1 MDIVKAFISN
11 EETSN
16 INIIGTYDEPLFQA
30 NQIGKL
36 LGIVTIRTTISDFE
50 SDEKVV
56 HTMATGGGP
65 QDVLFLTEVGLY
77 RLLGMSRKP
86 IARKFQKWVATVVK
100 EIRLNGKYEL
110 ECQIKDVIEKSLND
124 NDIFRHKNILKSFD
138 DKPGVYIGKIKI
150 LENNKMIIKIGSSH
164 ALDKRSSDL
173 KKFFGNFNLIDFF
186 PANRY
191 RALERSIHN
200 DPNFNKYKYV
210 EEINGNTS
218 TETYCVTNEIYSE
231 LVSIINRKQKDY
243 QGMSEEHLFEI
254 EKQKKELEILEKK
267 KEVELL
273 ALQKLQM
280 QNNIPITII
289 KEIPLKYNINENLV
303 IKGNKIQKYTIEG
316 ELIITYNTLC
326 NAARKEVNVSESG
339 IRKAIN
345 NKTIYKDHRWLH
357 LDRELPDDT
366 IQNLGE
372 TKIIKIMNLGLIAM
386 LDINKEYIIHV
397 FKNQSDAATSR
408 HLKSTM
414 CIYNSIKN
422 DTLCSGH
429 YFYLW
434 NKCNEEIKQKY
445 LENNTLPETDRR
457 HNAIKVNQIHP
468 ITNEIVK
475 VFLSYTD
482 IMHDFQVS
490 LRKIKQVMNN
500 NEIYKGYK
508 WELVAN

>member
-1 MDIVKAFISN
+1 MDIVNAFISN
-11 EETSN
+11 EETCN
-16 INIIGTYDEPLFQA
+16 INIIGSYDEPLFQA
-30 NQIGKL
+30 NQIAKIL
-36 LGIVTIRTTISDFE
+36 DIKNINSTIKNFDN
-50 SDEKVV
+50 DEKIIKSID
-56 HTMATGGGP
+56 TNEG
-65 QDVLFLTEVGLY
+65 QQNVLFLTIIGLY

-86 IARKFQKWVATVVK
+86 IARKFQKWVANVIK
-100 EIRLNGKYEL
+100 EIRLNNKYEL

-124 NDIFRHKNILKSFD
+124 FDLLRHKNILKSFD
-138 DKPGVYIGKIKI
+138 DKPGVYIGKIKK
-150 LENNKMIIKIGSSH
+150 LENNKMIIKIGSSYT
-164 ALDKRSSDL
+164 LDKRSSDL
-173 KKFFGNFNLIDFF
+173 KNFFGNFNLIDFF

-200 DPNFNKYKYV
+200 DPNINKYKYV

-231 LVSIINRKQKDY
+231 LVSIINRKQKDH

-267 KEVELL
+267 KELELI

-316 ELIITYNTLC
+316 ELVITYNTLC

-339 IRKAIN
+339 IRKAII

-357 LDRELPDDT
+357 LERELPDDT
-366 IQNLGE
+366 VQNLGE
-372 TKIIKIMNLGLIAM
+372 TKIIKNVNLGLIAM
-386 LDINKEYIIHV
+386 LDINKENIIHV
-397 FKNQSDAATSR
+397 FKNQTVAATSR

-434 NKCNEEIKQKY
+434 NKCNEEMKQKY

-508 WELVAN
+508 WELVTN

>member
-1 MDIVKAFISN
+1 MDIVNAFISN
-11 EETSN
+11 EETCN
-16 INIIGTYDEPLFQA
+16 INIIGSYDEPLFQA
-30 NQIGKL
+30 NQVAKILEIKN
-36 LGIVTIRTTISDFE
+36 INSTIKNFDN
-50 SDEKVV
+50 DEKIIKIID
-56 HTMATGGGP
+56 TKYGP
-65 QDVLFLTEVGLY
+65 QNVLFLTIIGLY

-86 IARKFQKWVATVVK
+86 VAIKFQKWIAKVIK
-100 EIRLNGKYEL
+100 EIRLNSKYEL
-110 ECQIKDVIEKSLND
+110 ESQIKDAIEKSEND
-124 NDIFRHKNILKSFD
+124 NDVFRHKNILKLFS
-138 DKPGVYIGKIKI
+138 DKSGVYIQKIQK

-164 ALDKRSSDL
+164 ALNNNID
-173 KKFFGNFNLIDFF
+173 NLIDFF

-191 RALERSIHN
+191 RAFERSIHN
-200 DPNFNKYKYV
+200 DPNINKYKYV

-231 LVSIINRKQKDY
+231 LVSIINRKQKDH

-267 KEVELL
+267 KELELI

-316 ELIITYNTLC
+316 ELVITYNTLC

-339 IRKAIN
+339 IRKAII

-357 LDRELPDDT
+357 LDRDLPDDT
-366 IQNLGE
+366 VQNLGE
-372 TKIIKIMNLGLIAM
+372 TKIIKNVNLGLIAM
-386 LDINKEYIIHV
+386 LDINKENIIHV
-397 FKNQSDAATSR
+397 FKNQTVAATSR

-434 NKCNEEIKQKY
+434 DKCNEEMKQKY

-508 WELVAN
+508 WELVTN

>member
-1 MDIVKAFISN
+1 MK
-11 EETSN
+11 
-16 INIIGTYDEPLFQA
+16 LF
-30 NQIGKL
+30 
-36 LGIVTIRTTISDFE
+36 SD
-50 SDEKVV
+50 
-56 HTMATGGGP
+56 
-65 QDVLFLTEVGLY
+65 
-77 RLLGMSRKP
+77 
-86 IARKFQKWVATVVK
+86 
-100 EIRLNGKYEL
+100 
-110 ECQIKDVIEKSLND
+110 KS
-124 NDIFRHKNILKSFD
+124 
-138 DKPGVYIGKIKI
+138 GVYIQKIQK

-164 ALDKRSSDL
+164 ALNNNID
-173 KKFFGNFNLIDFF
+173 NLIDFF

-191 RALERSIHN
+191 RAFERSIHN
-200 DPNFNKYKYV
+200 DPNINKYKYV
-210 EEINGNTS
+210 EEM

-231 LVSIINRKQKDY
+231 LVSIINRKQKDH

-267 KEVELL
+267 KELELI

-316 ELIITYNTLC
+316 ELVITYNTLC

-339 IRKAIN
+339 IRKAII

-357 LDRELPDDT
+357 LERELPDDT
-366 IQNLGE
+366 VQNLGE
-372 TKIIKIMNLGLIAM
+372 TKIIKHVNLGLIAM
-386 LDINKEYIIHV
+386 LDINKENIIHV
-397 FKNQSDAATSR
+397 FKNQTVAATSR
-408 HLKSTM
+408 HLKSSM

-422 DTLCSGH
+422 NTLCSGH

-434 NKCNEEIKQKY
+434 NKCNEEMKQKY

-508 WELVAN
+508 WQLQS

>member
-30 NQIGKL
+30 NQVGKI
-36 LGIVTIRTTISDFE
+36 LGIVTIRTTILNFE

-56 HTMATGGGP
+56 HTMTTRGGP

-86 IARKFQKWVATVVK
+86 VARKFQKWIANVIK
-100 EIRLNGKYEL
+100 EIRINGKYEL
-110 ECQIKDVIEKSLND
+110 ECQIKDVIEKSEND
-124 NDIFRHKNILKSFD
+124 NDIFRHKTILNSFD
-138 DKPGVYIGKIKI
+138 NKPGVYIGKIKK
-150 LENNKMIIKIGSSH
+150 LENNKMVIKIGSSH
-164 ALDKRSSDL
+164 TLNKRSSDL
-173 KKFFGNFNLIDFF
+173 KKFFGTFNLIDFF

-191 RALERSIHN
+191 RAFETSIHN
-200 DPNFNKYKYV
+200 DPNVNKYKYI

-218 TETYCVTNEIYSE
+218 TETYCITNEIYSE

-267 KEVELL
+267 KEIELL

-289 KEIPLKYNINENLV
+289 KEVPLQYNINENLV
-303 IKGNKIQKYTIEG
+303 TKGTKIQKYSIDG
-316 ELIITYNTLC
+316 KLVCTYNSLC
-326 NAARKEVNVSESG
+326 NTARKEGNVSESG
-339 IRKAIN
+339 IRKAII
-345 NKTIYKDHRWLH
+345 NKTIYKDHRWLY
-357 LDRELPDDT
+357 LDRDLPDDT
-366 IQNLGE
+366 VQDLGE
-372 TKIIKIMNLGLIAM
+372 TKTIKNMNLGFIAM
-386 LDINKEYIIHV
+386 LDINKQNIVHV
-397 FKNQSDAATSR
+397 FKNQSEAATSR
-408 HLKSTM
+408 HLKSTN
-414 CIYNSIKN
+414 CIYKSIKHGA
-422 DTLCSGH
+422 LCSGH

-434 NKCNEEIKQKY
+434 DKCNEGMKLKY
-445 LENNTLPETDRR
+445 LENNTLPESDRR

-468 ITNEIVK
+468 ITNEVVK

-482 IMHDFQVS
+482 IMHDFQAS
-490 LRKIKQVMNN
+490 LRKLKQVMNN

-508 WELVAN
+508 FQLVTN

>member
-1 MDIVKAFISN
+1 MDFS
-11 EETSN
+11 
-16 INIIGTYDEPLFQA
+16 
-30 NQIGKL
+30 GKL
-36 LGIVTIRTTISDFE
+36 
-50 SDEKVV
+50 
-56 HTMATGGGP
+56 
-65 QDVLFLTEVGLY
+65 
-77 RLLGMSRKP
+77 
-86 IARKFQKWVATVVK
+86 
-100 EIRLNGKYEL
+100 
-110 ECQIKDVIEKSLND
+110 
-124 NDIFRHKNILKSFD
+124 
-138 DKPGVYIGKIKI
+138 
-150 LENNKMIIKIGSSH
+150 
-164 ALDKRSSDL
+164 
-173 KKFFGNFNLIDFF
+173 
-186 PANRY
+186 
-191 RALERSIHN
+191 
-200 DPNFNKYKYV
+200 KYKYV
-210 EEINGNTS
+210 EEM

-289 KEIPLKYNINENLV
+289 KEIPLKYNINENV
-303 IKGNKIQKYTIEG
+303 VRKGNKIQKYTIEG
-316 ELIITYNTLC
+316 ELVITYNTLC

-397 FKNQSDAATSR
+397 FKNQTVAATSR

-445 LENNTLPETDRR
+445 LENNTLPVTDRR

-508 WELVAN
+508 WELVVN

>member
-11 EETSN
+11 EETCN

-30 NQIGKL
+30 NQVAKI
-36 LGIVTIRTTISDFE
+36 LGIVNIRTSIVNFE
-50 SDEKVV
+50 EDEKVV
-56 HTMATGGGP
+56 RTTVTGGGS
-65 QDVLFLTEVGLY
+65 QDVLFLTEIGLY

-86 IARKFQKWVATVVK
+86 IAKKFQKWVANIIK
-100 EIRLNGKYEL
+100 EIRINGKYKL
-110 ECQIKDVIEKSLND
+110 ECQLKDVIEKSSND

-138 DKPGVYIGKIKI
+138 DKPGVYIGKIKK
-150 LENNKMIIKIGSSH
+150 LENDKIIIKIGSSH
-164 ALDKRSSDL
+164 ALDKRSTDL

-191 RALERSIHN
+191 RAFERSIHN
-200 DPNFNKYKYV
+200 DPNVNKYKYI

-218 TETYCVTNEIYSE
+218 TETYCVTNEFYSE

-289 KEIPLKYNINENLV
+289 KEVPLKYNINENLV
-303 IKGNKIQKYTIEG
+303 IKGNKIQKYTSEG
-316 ELIITYNTLC
+316 QLVITYNTLC
-326 NAARKEVNVSESG
+326 NAARKEGKVSESG

-345 NKTIYKDHRWLH
+345 NKTIYKDHRWLY
-357 LDRELPDDT
+357 LDRDLPDDT
-366 IQNLGE
+366 VQDLGE
-372 TKIIKIMNLGLIAM
+372 TKIIKNINLGFIAM
-386 LDINKEYIIHV
+386 LDINKQNIVHV
-397 FKNQSDAATSR
+397 FKNQLEAATSR
-408 HLKSTM
+408 HLKSTN
-414 CIYNSIKN
+414 CIYKSIKHG
-422 DTLCSGH
+422 TLCSGH

-434 NKCNEEIKQKY
+434 DKCNEEMKEKY
-445 LENNTLPETDRR
+445 LENNTLPESDRR

-468 ITNEIVK
+468 ITNEVVK

-482 IMHDFQVS
+482 IMHDYQVS

-508 WELVAN
+508 WQLVAN

>member
-1 MDIVKAFISN
+1 MDIVKALVFN
-11 EETSN
+11 EEINN
-16 INIIGTYDEPLFQA
+16 INIIGTYEEPLFQA
-30 NQIGKL
+30 NQVAKILEIKN
-36 LGIVTIRTTISDFE
+36 INSIIKFFDN
-50 SDEKVV
+50 DEKIIKS
-56 HTMATGGGP
+56 TNESSEEI
-65 QDVLFLTEVGLY
+65 LFLTIIGLY
-77 RLLGMSRKP
+77 RLVGMSRKP
-86 IARKFQKWVATVVK
+86 IAKKFQKWIANVIK
-100 EIRLNGKYEL
+100 EIRLNSKYEL
-110 ECQIKDVIEKSLND
+110 ESQIKDTIEKLEKD
-124 NDIFRHKNILKSFD
+124 NDLLRHQNILKSFD
-138 DKPGVYIGKIKI
+138 DKPGVYIQKIQK

-164 ALDKRSSDL
+164 ALNNNID
-173 KKFFGNFNLIDFF
+173 NLIDFF

-200 DPNFNKYKYV
+200 DPNFNKYKYI

-289 KEIPLKYNINENLV
+289 KEIPLKYNINENV
-303 IKGNKIQKYTIEG
+303 VRKGNKIQKYTIEG
-316 ELIITYNTLC
+316 ELVITYNTLC

-386 LDINKEYIIHV
+386 LDINKEYIVHV

-445 LENNTLPETDRR
+445 LENNTLPVTDRR

-508 WELVAN
+508 WELVTN

>member
-1 MDIVKAFISN
+1 MDIVKALVFN
-11 EETSN
+11 EEINN
-16 INIIGTYDEPLFQA
+16 INIIGTYEEPLFQA
-30 NQIGKL
+30 NQVAKILEIKN
-36 LGIVTIRTTISDFE
+36 INSIIKFFDN
-50 SDEKVV
+50 DEKIIKS
-56 HTMATGGGP
+56 TNESSEEI
-65 QDVLFLTEVGLY
+65 LFLTIIGLY
-77 RLLGMSRKP
+77 RLVGMSRKP
-86 IARKFQKWVATVVK
+86 IAKKFQKWIANVIK
-100 EIRLNGKYEL
+100 EIRLNSKYEL
-110 ECQIKDVIEKSLND
+110 ESQIKDTIEKLEKD
-124 NDIFRHKNILKSFD
+124 NDLLRHQNILKSFD
-138 DKPGVYIGKIKI
+138 DKSGVYIQKIQK

-164 ALDKRSSDL
+164 ALNNNID
-173 KKFFGNFNLIDFF
+173 NLIDFF

-200 DPNFNKYKYV
+200 DPNINKYKYI

-218 TETYCVTNEIYSE
+218 TETYCITNEIYSE
-231 LVSIINRKQKDY
+231 LVNIINRKQKDY

-289 KEIPLKYNINENLV
+289 KEVPLKYNINENLV
-303 IKGNKIQKYTIEG
+303 IKGNKIQKYTPEG
-316 ELIITYNTLC
+316 DLVITYNTLC
-326 NAARKEVNVSESG
+326 NAARKEGKVSESG
-339 IRKAIN
+339 IRKAII
-345 NKTIYKDHRWLH
+345 NKTIYKDHRWLY

-366 IQNLGE
+366 VQNLGE

-386 LDINKEYIIHV
+386 LDINKENIIHV
-397 FKNQSDAATSR
+397 FKNQMDAATSR

-414 CIYNSIKN
+414 CIYNSIKH

-434 NKCNEEIKQKY
+434 DKCNEEMKEKY
-445 LENNTLPETDRR
+445 LENNTLPESDRR

-500 NEIYKGYK
+500 NEIYKSYK
-508 WELVAN
+508 WQLVTN

>member
-36 LGIVTIRTTISDFE
+36 LGIVTIRTTILNFE

-86 IARKFQKWVATVVK
+86 VAKKFQRWVANVIK

-110 ECQIKDVIEKSLND
+110 ECQLKDVIEKSSND
-124 NDIFRHKNILKSFD
+124 NDIFRHKTILKSFD
-138 DKPGVYIGKIKI
+138 NKPGVYIGKIKK

-164 ALDKRSSDL
+164 TLDKRSFDL

-200 DPNFNKYKYV
+200 DPNINKYKYI

-231 LVSIINRKQKDY
+231 LVSIITRKQKDY
-243 QGMSEEHLFEI
+243 QGMSEEQYFEM

-267 KEVELL
+267 KEIELL

-303 IKGNKIQKYTIEG
+303 IKGNKIQKYTTKG
-316 ELIITYNTLC
+316 ELVITYNTLC

-339 IRKAIN
+339 IRKAII
-345 NKTIYKDHRWLH
+345 NKTIYKDHRWLY
-357 LDRELPDDT
+357 LDRDLPDDT
-366 IQNLGE
+366 VQDLGE
-372 TKIIKIMNLGLIAM
+372 TKIIKNMNLGFIAM
-386 LDINKEYIIHV
+386 LDINKENIVHV
-397 FKNQSDAATSR
+397 FKNQLEAATSR
-408 HLKSTM
+408 HLKSNN
-414 CIYNSIKN
+414 CIYKSIKN

-434 NKCNEEIKQKY
+434 DKCNEEMKLKY
-445 LENNTLPETDRR
+445 LENNTLPQSDRR

-468 ITNEIVK
+468 ITDEVVK

-508 WELVAN
+508 WQLVTN